1 MPLAKHLTRREGTY
15 YFRIRVPRSL
25 LSCIGRKEIV
35 YSLRTKEPAE
45 AKRLSHIHS
54 YNFLSYF
61 SELEKGTS
69 TLMPSSSKFS
79 HLNYDFGNRTAG
91 IHHEKVENTP
101 EKIAKVVVAPTF
113 EDIMNMYF
121 KERKMT
127 PSSELDYIGA
137 FKRLSKCI
145 GNKPIN
151 EYSMEDIR
159 NFKDMLLA
167 FPVGNIDI
175 NKIDNIHNYLKR
187 IASKNKDYRRISP
200 VTVHKLIIRLNTVFN
215 YAVANGYIGSNPA
228 SQIQVFMPKQT
239 EPTRLP
245 FTMAELNKIFSA
257 RLYRENS
264 KKMTRSRIQD
274 CRMLILLGF
283 FTGGRMEELARLTTD
298 DIGCENGIYYIF
310 IHGERDSNKRVK
322 NVSSIRRIPLHSKL
336 IELGFADCYREAL
349 ATGKKEFFPSLYRS
363 KEIRGKITHYFSK
376 WFGLFLDG
384 LGITD
389 KTKSFHSFRHTMKR
403 LLRDAGVE
411 KSVGDAYQGHSMND
425 IASSYGRDE
434 YNMGYSL
441 AFLKEQIER
450 IDYSQIYFGNVRL
463 AP

>member
-1 MPLAKHLTRREGTY
+1 
-15 YFRIRVPRSL
+15 
-25 LSCIGRKEIV
+25 
-35 YSLRTKEPAE
+35 
-45 AKRLSHIHS
+45 
-54 YNFLSYF
+54 
-61 SELEKGTS
+61 
-69 TLMPSSSKFS
+69 
-79 HLNYDFGNRTAG
+79 
-91 IHHEKVENTP
+91 
-101 EKIAKVVVAPTF
+101 
-113 EDIMNMYF
+113 
-121 KERKMT
+121 
-127 PSSELDYIGA
+127 
-137 FKRLSKCI
+137 
-145 GNKPIN
+145 
-151 EYSMEDIR
+151 
-159 NFKDMLLA
+159 
-167 FPVGNIDI
+167 
-175 NKIDNIHNYLKR
+175 
-187 IASKNKDYRRISP
+187 
-200 VTVHKLIIRLNTVFN
+200 
-215 YAVANGYIGSNPA
+215 
-228 SQIQVFMPKQT
+228 
-239 EPTRLP
+239 
-245 FTMAELNKIFSA
+245 
-257 RLYRENS
+257 
-264 KKMTRSRIQD
+264 
-274 CRMLILLGF
+274 
-283 FTGGRMEELARLTTD
+283 MEELARLTTD

>member
-1 MPLAKHLTRREGTY
+1 M
-15 YFRIRVPRSL
+15 
-25 LSCIGRKEIV
+25 
-35 YSLRTKEPAE
+35 
-45 AKRLSHIHS
+45 
-54 YNFLSYF
+54 
-61 SELEKGTS
+61 
-69 TLMPSSSKFS
+69 
-79 HLNYDFGNRTAG
+79 
-91 IHHEKVENTP
+91 P
-101 EKIAKVVVAPTF
+101 EKTAKMVTAPTF

-159 NFKDMLLA
+159 NFKDMLLT

-175 NKIDNIHNYLKR
+175 NKIDNIHNYLKQ

-215 YAVANGYIGSNPA
+215 YAVANGYIRSNPA
-228 SQIQVFMPKQT
+228 SQIQIFMPKQT

-245 FTMAELNKIFSA
+245 FTIAELNKIFSA

-264 KKMTRSRIQD
+264 KKMTRSRIRD
-274 CRMLILLGF
+274 CRILILLGF

-298 DIGCENGIYYIF
+298 DIGCENGIYYIY

-349 ATGKKEFFPSLYRS
+349 ANGKKEFFPSLYRS

-376 WFGLFLDG
+376 WFGMFLDG

>member
-15 YFRIRVPRSL
+15 YFRIRVPRKL
-25 LSCIGRKEIV
+25 LLCIGRNEIV

-61 SELEKGTS
+61 AELEKGLSTS
-69 TLMPSSSKFS
+69 TPTVSNTF
-79 HLNYDFGNRTAG
+79 HLNFDFGNRTTD
-91 IHHEKVENTP
+91 ITNKKENIPDKLLKKVS
-101 EKIAKVVVAPTF
+101 IPTF

-121 KERKMT
+121 NERKMT
-127 PSSELDYIGA
+127 QSSEVDYIGA
-137 FKRLSKCI
+137 YKRLSKCI

-159 NFKDMLLA
+159 KFKDILLT
-167 FPVGNIDI
+167 FPIGNVNV
-175 NKIDNIHNYLKR
+175 NKIDNIHNYIKQ
-187 IASKNKDYRRISP
+187 ISAKNKDYRRISP
-200 VTVHKLIIRLNTVFN
+200 VTVHKIIIRINTVFN
-215 YAVANGYIGSNPA
+215 YAVANGYLVSNPA
-228 SQIQVFMPKQT
+228 SQIQVFTPKQT

-245 FTMAELNKIFSA
+245 FTTGELNKIFSA
-257 RLYRENS
+257 KLYRENS
-264 KKMTRSRIQD
+264 KKMDKSRIQD
-274 CRMLILLGF
+274 CRILILLGF

-298 DIGCENGIYYIF
+298 DIGCENGIYYIY
-310 IHGERDSNKRVK
+310 IHGERDTNKRVK
-322 NVSSIRRIPLHSKL
+322 NISSIRRIPLHSKL
-336 IELGFADCYREAL
+336 LELGFGDYYREML
-349 ATGKKEFFPSLYRS
+349 SSGHKKFFPSLYRS

-384 LGITD
+384 LGITE

-403 LLRDAGVE
+403 LLRDAGIE
-411 KSVGDAYQGHSMND
+411 KSVCDAYQGHSMSD
-425 IASSYGRDE
+425 IASTYGRDE

-450 IDYSQIYFGNVRL
+450 IDYSQIDFRYVKLTR
-463 AP
+463 